1 MNYSQGQT
9 VGWMLLFFCGAFQ
22 LWDVPFVNPRC
33 PLENTKYGITKPY
46 ELIVPHQLGL
56 YAHYAP
62 YGWFY
67 PHHCW
72 PYPYSSLKRDRK
84 CYHSVVK
91 HWSLPHLAYPKIP
104 WLYPP
109 TRIFLCLSDS
119 PKKPWESQH
128 ISTCSKALQKVCEVT
143 IQGRSTE
150 IQQLQRREQ
159 ALTPAVRLLPPHGV
173 PRNSQ
178 LVTDDAGMT
187 SFFAYVFCKW
197 IQMHFNEGKMDA
209 NWCETRINGCV
220 GTADAFS
227 TLINKFLSASG
238 MFIWLIKTENFRE
251 TSK

>member
-46 ELIVPHQLGL
+46 ELIAPHQLGL

-109 TRIFLCLSDS
+109 IRIFV
-119 PKKPWESQH
+119 PIWPTKKTLG
-128 ISTCSKALQKVCEVT
+128 ISTYLNLFQVTSKGLWGYHSREILWSPT
-143 IQGRSTE
+143 TSTQGTRPD
-150 IQQLQRREQ
+150 
-159 ALTPAVRLLPPHGV
+159 ACCVRLLPFWCPKEQ
-173 PRNSQ
+173 RTSNRWCRDD
-178 LVTDDAGMT
+178 LVLCLR
-187 SFFAYVFCKW
+187 FL
-197 IQMHFNEGKMDA
+197 QMD
-209 NWCETRINGCV
+209 IN
-220 GTADAFS
+220 AF
-227 TLINKFLSASG
+227 
-238 MFIWLIKTENFRE
+238 
-251 TSK
+251 